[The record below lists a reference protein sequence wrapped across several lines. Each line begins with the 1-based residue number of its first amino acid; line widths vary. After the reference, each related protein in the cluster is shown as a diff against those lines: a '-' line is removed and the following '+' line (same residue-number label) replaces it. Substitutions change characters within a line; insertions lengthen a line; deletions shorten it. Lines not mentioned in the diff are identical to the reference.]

1 MDVIKTTHERMLE
14 ENKPKGVQLAVAL
27 LLLTIA
33 VLPNDISQ
41 STSMLNEGLARA
53 ADSNGRR

>member
-1 MDVIKTTHERMLE
+1 MLE

-27 LLLTIA
+27 LLLTNA

-41 STSMLNEGLARA
+41 STSMLNERT
-53 ADSNGRR
+53 SKSSR